1 MSLIKS
7 EFNAA
12 STKVLFAASVGIAL
26 GASPIPFISIGHLVR
41 PLHDEFGWNRQQV
54 MTAVTIFAFAVTLLS
69 PLFGWLV
76 DKLGVRKVANGSLTL
91 FSLTWM
97 SITLTKGNLSIFYLM
112 WLLIGILGG
121 ASIPISWT
129 RAVNGWFVKN
139 RGLALAIALSGTGV
153 ANLIINAV
161 LPYLIQS
168 YSWRTGVIALGL
180 STLFIGV
187 PIALLLFR
195 EPKTEERPAPSSSD
209 AGVHVGASVREA
221 LREPRFWII
230 IFSIMLIAL
239 AYGGLYSNFVPLL
252 QDKGFD
258 GKVAGAF
265 AGLIGLSLIGGRL
278 LAGWLIDRFWAPLV
292 ALPMLLMPIIA
303 CWLLSADQVS
313 GSVAAVCAV
322 MLGVAGGAETDLIA
336 YLAARYYG
344 LKNYGKIYGILYM
357 PFGMMTAISAP
368 LYGRVFDSYGTYNPA
383 LLVAG
388 ICFMI
393 GALLLL
399 QIGKYPDLNLKYA
412 IDKKD

>member
-1 MSLIKS
+1 MKS
-7 EFNAA
+7 EFNPA

-41 PLHDEFGWNRQQV
+41 PLNEEFGWNRQQV

-69 PLFGWLV
+69 PFFGWLV
-76 DKLGVRKVANGSLTL
+76 DKFGVRKVAIGSLTL

-97 SITLTKGNLSIFYLM
+97 SITLTQGSLPFFYMM
-112 WLLIGILGG
+112 WLMIGILGG

-139 RGLALAIALSGTGV
+139 RGLALAIALSGTGF

-161 LPYLIQS
+161 LPYMIQS

-180 STLFIGV
+180 SSLFIGV

-195 EPKTEERPAPSSSD
+195 EPKPDERPAPSNID
-209 AGVHVGASVREA
+209 AGLHVGATA
-221 LREPRFWII
+221 GQAMREPRFWII
-230 IFSIMLIAL
+230 IGSIMLIAL

-258 GKVAGAF
+258 GKSAGAL
-265 AGLIGLSLIGGRL
+265 AGVIGLSLIAGRL
-278 LAGWLIDRFWAPLV
+278 LAGFLIDRFWAPLV
-292 ALPMLLMPIIA
+292 ALPMLLMPVLA
-303 CWLLSADQVS
+303 CWLLSADQLS
-313 GSVAAVCAV
+313 GSTALLCAII
-322 MLGVAGGAETDLIA
+322 LGVAGGAETDLIA

-344 LKNYGKIYGILYM
+344 LKNYGKIYGIFYM

-368 LYGRVFDSYGTYNPA
+368 LYGRVFDSYGSYNPA
-383 LLVAG
+383 LFMAG
-388 ICFMI
+388 ICFTL
-393 GALLLL
+393 GALMLL
-399 QIGKYPDLNLKYA
+399 QIGKYPDLKSKYGMQPE
-412 IDKKD
+412 